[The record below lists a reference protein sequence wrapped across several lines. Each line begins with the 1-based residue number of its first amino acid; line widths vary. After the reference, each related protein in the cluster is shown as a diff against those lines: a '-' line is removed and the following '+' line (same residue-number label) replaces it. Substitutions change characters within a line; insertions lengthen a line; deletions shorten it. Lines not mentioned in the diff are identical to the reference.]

1 MLKFWGDGSQ
11 EAKALVD
18 SIVVRST
25 ANFNWTFIF
34 ILSVVFYV
42 YWSEIHKKN
51 TEAVCAG
58 LALYGVH
65 WLYEI
70 ANAVIGHVTGYPL
83 WSVSNASTTYIL
95 LVGVCWELSMMF
107 SLAGIISFK
116 MMPQDRSRRYFAKNG
131 RKGISCKLVV
141 ALEMALLFALVES
154 FLAGTSNHSF
164 IWVYKWWGVIPVFI
178 TTYIPFFLA
187 SNYVPDMEPAK
198 RRRFLICEWGL
209 VALLLV
215 ILILAGII
223 CFMSSMAISEVT
235 GIGPRERGLGRLNVC
250 CKVQRPVSLKL
261 SSTSIITSSSARVS
275 SRRTDIHSLWFM
287 W

>member
-11 EAKALVD
+11 EAMSLVN
-18 SIVVRST
+18 SIQVRST

-70 ANAVIGHVTGYPL
+70 VNAIIGYVFGYPL
-83 WSVSNASTTYIL
+83 WSVSNQSTTFIL

-116 MMPQDRSRRYFAKNG
+116 MMPQDRSKRYFAKNG
-131 RKGISCKLVV
+131 RKGISCKLMV

-198 RRRFLICEWGL
+198 RKRFLIIEWSL

-215 ILILAGII
+215 ILIPAGII
-223 CFMSSMAISEVT
+223 
-235 GIGPRERGLGRLNVC
+235 
-250 CKVQRPVSLKL
+250 
-261 SSTSIITSSSARVS
+261 
-275 SRRTDIHSLWFM
+275 
-287 W
+287 

>member
-1 MLKFWGDGSQ
+1 MN
-11 EAKALVD
+11 LVK
-18 SIVVRST
+18 SIQVRST

-51 TEAVCAG
+51 TEAVFAG

-70 ANAVIGHVTGYPL
+70 VNAIIAYAFGYPL
-83 WSVSNASTTYIL
+83 WAVSNQSTTFIL

-116 MMPQDRSRRYFAKNG
+116 MMPQDRSKRYFTKNG
-131 RKGISCKLVV
+131 KKGISSKLVV

-187 SNYVPDMEPAK
+187 SNYVPDMAPEK
-198 RRRFLICEWGL
+198 RKRFLIIEWSL
-209 VALLLV
+209 VAVLLV
-215 ILILAGII
+215 ILIPAGVI
-223 CFMSSMAISEVT
+223 
-235 GIGPRERGLGRLNVC
+235 
-250 CKVQRPVSLKL
+250 
-261 SSTSIITSSSARVS
+261 
-275 SRRTDIHSLWFM
+275 
-287 W
+287 